1 MESIIKNIIH
11 EDSNYNNNATYRQCI
26 RNIFNMK
33 EQEKDENIDSITN
46 DENNYDEE
54 TMARSMDFIYEKT
67 KHHLLFKTLYQH
79 GAASMFS
86 LNNEIGLAVLC
97 SYDYFH
103 LFHLCL
109 RDFVQEYQIT
119 ETNINYQKLL
129 QKLT

>member
-1 MESIIKNIIH
+1 
-11 EDSNYNNNATYRQCI
+11 
-26 RNIFNMK
+26 MK

-67 KHHLLFKTLYQH
+67 KHHLLFQTLYQH
-79 GAASMFS
+79 GAARMFS

>member
-67 KHHLLFKTLYQH
+67 KHHLLFQTLYQH
-79 GAASMFS
+79 GAARMFS